1 MKDLKRNGWT
11 VLLLGKLNIF
21 TDGPER
27 VNCFRAQIFSFPCL
41 TVSTRRFMCNEFPIT
56 DLHQLGCQ
64 SACLYTACLHLTT
77 FSLHVE
83 AHTKA
88 RNSCTPTKSRWNVP
102 LDFPCCSSLRHY
114 SLPVVSRRTIPVMNL
129 RHQRV
134 FQKWSDISFKAI
146 PISSH
151 LQGMKVMGEMWE
163 GCPIKDQGTN
173 SPILVFEVQIQGL
186 KKRKS
191 LPFGSL

>member
-1 MKDLKRNGWT
+1 
-11 VLLLGKLNIF
+11 
-21 TDGPER
+21 
-27 VNCFRAQIFSFPCL
+27 
-41 TVSTRRFMCNEFPIT
+41 
-56 DLHQLGCQ
+56 
-64 SACLYTACLHLTT
+64 
-77 FSLHVE
+77 
-83 AHTKA
+83 
-88 RNSCTPTKSRWNVP
+88 
-102 LDFPCCSSLRHY
+102 
-114 SLPVVSRRTIPVMNL
+114 MNL

-163 GCPIKDQGTN
+163 GCPINDQGTN